1 MILKNVWFLAI
12 SCHSPL
18 DWEDFKIQFKKNWKF
33 YFIYPEQIKDNI
45 AINSATLKN
54 RIKTI
59 NQLIKLDV
67 KLLNSG
73 NIEKNIL

>member
-1 MILKNVWFLAI
+1 MHIP
-12 SCHSPL
+12 S
-18 DWEDFKIQFKKNWKF
+18 DWVGSKIQFEKNWKF

-73 NIEKNIL
+73 NIDKKKYPFRISF